1 MHNSADVLD
10 VNCGLPEINEAET
23 LAKAV
28 SEIQAAVNLPL
39 QLDSSD
45 KNAVEAGIRKYNGKP
60 IINSVNGKQESMD
73 AIFPIAKKYG
83 AVVVGLC
90 LDETGI
96 PETAEGRYKIAEKIV
111 RTAETYGIPK
121 EDIII
126 DCLVLK
132 MCIRDRCNGFEYN
145 FRTSC

>member
-1 MHNSADVLD
+1 
-10 VNCGLPEINEAET
+10 
-23 LAKAV
+23 
-28 SEIQAAVNLPL
+28 
-39 QLDSSD
+39 
-45 KNAVEAGIRKYNGKP
+45 
-60 IINSVNGKQESMD
+60 MD

-126 DCLVLK
+126 DCLVLTASAQQK
-132 MCIRDRCNGFEYN
+132 LVIETINAIKLEMCIRDRI
-145 FRTSC
+145 